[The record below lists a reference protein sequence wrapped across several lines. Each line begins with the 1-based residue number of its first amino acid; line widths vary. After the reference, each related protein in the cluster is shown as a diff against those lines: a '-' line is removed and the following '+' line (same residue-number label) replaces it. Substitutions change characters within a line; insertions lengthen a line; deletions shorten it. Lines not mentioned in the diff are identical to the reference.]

1 MSRLQFNKKTIEARK
16 SFILG
21 EDYAYPALAAYLRDR
36 IHTNGMSISGWIK
49 KINDEYDVRF
59 SRCFVRNLEV
69 SLHHRTINLGHFNMF
84 AMSFNED
91 IFDIYAFCAKWAK
104 ENRKKSVDL

>member
-49 KINDEYDVRF
+49 KINDD
-59 SRCFVRNLEV
+59 
-69 SLHHRTINLGHFNMF
+69 
-84 AMSFNED
+84 
-91 IFDIYAFCAKWAK
+91 
-104 ENRKKSVDL
+104 

>member
-69 SLHHRTINLGHFNMF
+69 SLHHRTVNLGHFNMF
-84 AMSFNED
+84 EVGTVIESSDIGDFNT
-91 IFDIYAFCAKWAK
+91 F
-104 ENRKKSVDL
+104 